1 MSYSITIAEVVNGV
15 TVTNTANPYT
25 VEITE
30 VVNNISITAPASNVV
45 EITNTQ
51 YPVTVSYNAVIIQGT
66 GGGAP
71 GIYDVVE
78 DTSPQLGGNL
88 DVNGYKISSASNG
101 DINIMPNGT
110 GEINLEGV
118 TQVGTGSS
126 EGVITSRG
134 AQSLLLL
141 ADPLNNAGQSA
152 LKLDINGDVE
162 FSPGP
167 GGAVRSN
174 TATNIF
180 GDASQAATIT
190 TDGVQNLVLNTNE
203 GGSSPSITLT
213 ATGGI
218 TLNANGA
225 NGVLINETGT
235 GVNTIRRTTNTGTS
249 LNAVSVQRNYT
260 AGAFSTMNG
269 HIAGL
274 AFSQRDNTN
283 TQSFYTRIGGQY
295 STSGAHSHVFDKST
309 DNFTTPIRQAEIGD
323 NKLTLGPATGT
334 TSQVITTGAKQNLT
348 LNTEGGAGGPSIIL
362 RNASRRINI
371 STGDG
376 VTTYSTLDINGVDHG
391 FDFQSQQSFSVST
404 RRQNFYI
411 DGEINGNMNLQSNGT
426 GYISL
431 TGGDPFTA
439 GSQIL
444 LASSGAIT
452 LSGGSNSSTGGVVV
466 IGGTANSNISLTPN
480 GTGNLVLDGQ
490 NWPQTSGTNGQV
502 LRTNGAG
509 QTSWVSVGSLG
520 FSSGLASVSADPA
533 PALGGDLDVA
543 GYKITTTQTNG
554 DVKIAALGTGKVKLS
569 NIAYPNADGSAGQVL
584 RTNGSG
590 VTDWVTKQD
599 ATVVNDNQPTVES
612 TGQHWYRPVTGAFYT
627 ARNNAWEP
635 VNDDGFF

>member
-15 TVTNTANPYT
+15 TVTNTATPYT

-30 VVNNISITAPASNVV
+30 VVNNIAITPPASNVV
-45 EITNTQ
+45 EITNTL
-51 YPVTVSYNAVIIQGT
+51 YPVTVNYNAVVIQGT

-88 DVNGYKISSASNG
+88 DVNGRKIVSVSNG

-110 GEINLEGV
+110 GEINLEGTV
-118 TQVGTGSS
+118 QVGLGSS

-141 ADPLNNAGQSA
+141 ADPLNNNGQSS
-152 LKLDINGDVE
+152 LLLNINGDVE
-162 FSPGP
+162 FGPGP
-167 GGAVRSN
+167 GGAVRNGS
-174 TATNIF
+174 ALSIF
-180 GDASQAATIT
+180 GDASSATTIT

-225 NGVLINETGT
+225 NGVLINESGT
-235 GVNTIRRTTNTGTS
+235 GVNTIRRTASSGTSTNTF
-249 LNAVSVQRNYT
+249 NAQRNYT
-260 AGAFSTMNG
+260 AGLLSTMNG
-269 HIAGL
+269 HISGM
-274 AFSQRDNTN
+274 AFSQRDSGGNI
-283 TQSFYTRIGGQY
+283 SYYTRIGGAY
-295 STSGAHSHVFDKST
+295 STAGTHSHVFDKST
-309 DNFTTPIRQAEIGD
+309 DNFTTAIRQAEITD

-334 TSQVITTGAKQNLT
+334 SAQVITTGASQNLSLT
-348 LNTEGGAGGPSIIL
+348 TNNGSNSGTISIASGANGNIAISPNGTGQIQLNKNIKLATGADFISDANIVFWAGGTYPGG
-362 RNASRRINI
+362 NAAAPNTLVAFVANRFI
-371 STGDG
+371 TGDG
-376 VTTYSTLDINGVDHG
+376 QSKAVLTSNGAQNLELSTNTGTNSGVIVITAGING
-391 FDFQSQQSFSVST
+391 
-404 RRQNFYI
+404 
-411 DGEINGNMNLQSNGT
+411 
-426 GYISL
+426 
-431 TGGDPFTA
+431 
-439 GSQIL
+439 
-444 LASSGAIT
+444 
-452 LSGGSNSSTGGVVV
+452 
-466 IGGTANSNISLTPN
+466 NISLTPH

-520 FSSGLASVSADPA
+520 FSSGLASVSADST

-543 GYKITTTQTNG
+543 GYKITTTQSNG

-612 TGQHWYRPVTGAFYT
+612 TGQHWYRPITGAFYT

-635 VNDDGFF
+635 VNDDGYF